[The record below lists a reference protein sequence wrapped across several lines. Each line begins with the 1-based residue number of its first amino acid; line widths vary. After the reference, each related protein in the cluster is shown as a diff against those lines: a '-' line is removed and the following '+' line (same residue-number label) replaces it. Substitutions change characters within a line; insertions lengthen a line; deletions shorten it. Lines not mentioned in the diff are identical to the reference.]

1 MRHNFTPA
9 TKRAAKKRAD
19 GRCEASGVVYG
30 LEPGQRCNAPLAGKR
45 VEIDHYPIPAT
56 DEGSDVLENAV
67 TCCVQCHAHKTA
79 SYDIPMQAKGKRVS
93 DRHEGLHR
101 PSQWSTRPLGT
112 GNKQHRATRELS
124 PKFEG
129 DILSLRTRKETV

>member
-1 MRHNFTPA
+1 MPRHNFSPK
-9 TKRAAKKRAD
+9 TKRIARERS
-19 GRCEASGVVYG
+19 GGFCEAEGAVYG

-67 TCCVQCHAHKTA
+67 TCCTDCHGFKTR

-93 DRHEGLHR
+93 DRNLGL
-101 PSQWSTRPLGT
+101 SQPGGLPGARIKYSRARGVWID
-112 GNKQHRATRELS
+112 RATGQIVE
-124 PKFEG
+124 P
-129 DILSLRTRKETV
+129 IP